1 MTMISNKTV
10 TMCMHDASTPIVHKS
25 VTNTYTK
32 GGLYCVMVYELG
44 DIKVFKYPVGNI
56 FRIIEEDILNE
67 KELTA

>member
-1 MTMISNKTV
+1 
-10 TMCMHDASTPIVHKS
+10 
-25 VTNTYTK
+25 
-32 GGLYCVMVYELG
+32 MVYELG